1 MKSLNVLIKRIVF
14 LFIAFCI
21 ALPSF
26 AQPTND
32 GGLWTTCTVEK
43 GLKNNFSIILTQ
55 EFRLREN
62 FTRLN
67 LFYTELGVAVRPV
80 NFLKVSLTYRTI
92 EKFIFDNTF
101 SYRHRL
107 SLDIL
112 LKKKFGNIIV
122 SLRQRT
128 QSEVRNINSSDIG
141 NIPEWY
147 FRERVQLKYDLDK
160 PITPYISTEFRYQ
173 INNPRAVESNRL
185 WHRGRYCV
193 GLDYKKNDKHSFG
206 LYYLIQREFNVS
218 SHQNIYIIGLEYSL
232 SL

>member
-1 MKSLNVLIKRIVF
+1 MI
-14 LFIAFCI
+14 LF
-21 ALPSF
+21 SF
-26 AQPTND
+26 APLCFTISSFSQSTND
-32 GGLWTTCTVEK
+32 AGLWTTCNVEK
-43 GLKNNFSIILTQ
+43 ELKNNFSILLTQ

-80 NFLKVSLTYRTI
+80 DFLKVSLTYRTI

-112 LKKKFGNIIV
+112 LKQKFGNIIV

-173 INNPRAVESNRL
+173 INNPRAVESNKL

-193 GLDYKKNDKHSFG
+193 GLDYKKSDKHSFG
-206 LYYLIQREFNVS
+206 IYYLIQREFNVS
-218 SHQNIYIIGLEYSL
+218 APQNIYIVGLEYSL